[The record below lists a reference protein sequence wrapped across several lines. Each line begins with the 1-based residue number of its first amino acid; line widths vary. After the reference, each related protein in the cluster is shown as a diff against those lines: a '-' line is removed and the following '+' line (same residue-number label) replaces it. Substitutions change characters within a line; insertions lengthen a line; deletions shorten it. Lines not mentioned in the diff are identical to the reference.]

1 MNGVKI
7 LNESP
12 DTVTVSRRDWS
23 QLVSEL
29 QDALD
34 RAAVVGRRTQE
45 AQNGRQATRRNYLT
59 AREARR
65 LLGERARQS
74 LARKAW
80 MDSAWT
86 GRGSRRGR
94 RVSCRYRD
102 GPQARQRGGADETSE
117 KSANPGRGSPPER
130 RLTFPR
136 KTTCHHQHA
145 RASIAETSGRGPSS

>member
-65 LLGERARQS
+65 LLGGESPVKVWREKRGWTQRG
-74 LARKAW
+74 LAAEAGVGAGYLA
-80 MDSAWT
+80 DIET
-86 GRGSRRGR
+86 GRKPGSAAALTKLAKSLQIQ
-94 RVSCRYRD
+94 VEDLLPS
-102 GPQARQRGGADETSE
+102 AD
-117 KSANPGRGSPPER
+117 
-130 RLTFPR
+130 
-136 KTTCHHQHA
+136 
-145 RASIAETSGRGPSS
+145 